1 MKDLHLK
8 TCATILDV
16 AQKTGVP
23 EIMEHVENAAWNSDH
38 EKNLQFNV
46 SHDNEKSLSS
56 NSRNSIIML
65 GPTFLVQ
72 FGLLRVS
79 LLWTFEDGD
88 GEVTLD
94 EFLDEHGH
102 KADLLR

>member
-1 MKDLHLK
+1 
-8 TCATILDV
+8 
-16 AQKTGVP
+16 
-23 EIMEHVENAAWNSDH
+23 
-38 EKNLQFNV
+38 
-46 SHDNEKSLSS
+46 
-56 NSRNSIIML
+56 ML

>member
-1 MKDLHLK
+1 MCHDIGCCTKNRGARDHG
-8 TCATILDV
+8 TCGECSLEFGI
-16 AQKTGVP
+16 
-23 EIMEHVENAAWNSDH
+23 SRDH

-56 NSRNSIIML
+56 NSRNSIIMV